1 MKKKKTWNTPN
12 GSGVQMRPE
21 DSIRKILCDI
31 REGRSPV
38 VRDEEELLETLAKQL
53 QRIDGLKDAKVK
65 LELLAR
71 VLNTDSLL
79 GKFDSED
86 LADLYSEVSEY
97 FVEEAAEFEDKEY
110 LAAIVHDLVVRNSG
124 EDGRAAVFFS
134 LQEFLPDEMIQSL
147 CEEAMA
153 TVESHDLENDD
164 DVLQALSDI
173 ADGIND
179 AELYEKVN
187 FLLYPNRENS
197 VLIDIANVYLTAG
210 RLTDVKRLMNEVK
223 YPKDEDFEDYLD
235 LKVAVASAEGRNSEA
250 ASIAEELY
258 ENFPSEM
265 NLGKILAI
273 VSPLRRE
280 ELLDS
285 HEKYRLG
292 TNLSAGYLQ
301 ILEAY
306 NQYER
311 MNRYIDHF
319 GEESLAS
326 LPAEILE
333 PIVENLE
340 TKKQKELAER
350 IRNWIVEEPEDL
362 RDGED
367 D

>member
-1 MKKKKTWNTPN
+1 MKKKKVWNTPN
-12 GSGVQMRPE
+12 GSGVSMRPE

-38 VRDEEELLETLAKQL
+38 VRNEEDLLETLAKQL

-71 VLNTDSLL
+71 VLNTDALL

-110 LAAIVHDLVVRNSG
+110 LAALVHDLVVRNSG

-134 LQEFLPDEMIQSL
+134 LQEFLPDDMIRSL

-179 AELYEKVN
+179 PDMYEKVN

-197 VLIDIANVYLTAG
+197 VLIDVANVYLSAG
-210 RLTDVKRLMNEVK
+210 RMIDVKRLMGEVK
-223 YPKDEDFEDYLD
+223 FPKDEDFEDYLD
-235 LKVAVASAEGRNSEA
+235 LKVAVAEREGRHSEA

-273 VSPLRRE
+273 VNPLRRA
-280 ELLDS
+280 ELLDA
-285 HEKYRLG
+285 HEKYRIG
-292 TNLSAGYLQ
+292 TTMTAGYLQ

-306 NQYER
+306 NEFGR
-311 MNRYIDHF
+311 MQRYIDRF
-319 GEESLAS
+319 GEEALST

-333 PIVENLE
+333 PIVESLE
-340 TKKQKELAER
+340 TKKQPELAAR
-350 IRNWIVEEPEDL
+350 IANWIVEEPEDL
-362 RDGED
+362 RDD

>member
-1 MKKKKTWNTPN
+1 MKKKKIWNSPN
-12 GSGVQMRPE
+12 GTGVQMRPE
-21 DSIRKILCDI
+21 DSIRKTLCDI
-31 REGRSPV
+31 REGRSPAT
-38 VRDEEELLETLAKQL
+38 RNEEDLIETLAKQL
-53 QRIDGLKDAKVK
+53 QRIDGLKDAKIK

-71 VLNTDSLL
+71 VLNTDALL
-79 GKFDSED
+79 GKFDSEE

-97 FVEEAAEFEDKEY
+97 FIEEAAEFEDKEY

-179 AELYEKVN
+179 ADLYEKVN

-197 VLIDIANVYLTAG
+197 VLIDVANVYLSAE
-210 RLTDVKRLMNEVK
+210 RLADVKRLMNEVK

-235 LKVAVASAEGRNSEA
+235 LKVAVATKEGRNSEA
-250 ASIAEELY
+250 ASVAEELY

-265 NLGKILAI
+265 NLGKILSI

-280 ELLDS
+280 ELLDA

-292 TNLSAGYLQ
+292 TTISAGYIQ

-306 NQYER
+306 NQFDR
-311 MNRYIDHF
+311 MNRYIDRF
-319 GEESLAS
+319 GDEAIST
-326 LPAEILE
+326 LPAEIME
-333 PIVENLE
+333 PVADSLE
-340 TKKQKELAER
+340 TKKQIDLASR

-362 RDGED
+362 RDDED
-367 D
+367 